1 MKLLVSVPAS
11 IANLG
16 SGFDTF
22 GLAIDLRNEVEI
34 EDAKEFSLIEEGVKF
49 EGEDLFLKTFKDVMA
64 SKGLDWKY
72 KMKKIS
78 MIPTQKG
85 LGSSAASIV
94 LGIASAMEISKSFSR
109 QKIFEM
115 ATQIEGHPDNV
126 AASVFGGFTVSAHL
140 KGGYSAVSMQPM
152 WREITIVIPPFSTS
166 THEARK
172 ILPKM
177 VPLEDAVFNLQRA
190 TMVLANYRDRRM
202 LQEFFEDKLHQDLR
216 LSIHP
221 ELKTFFEKT
230 KSKIEDPIFLCGSG
244 TAVAVAGTHE
254 IKVPQ
259 GWQVIHKKTSIE
271 GIIVR
276 YL

>member
-34 EDAKEFSLIEEGVKF
+34 EYDTELSIIEKGIKV
-49 EGEDLFLKTFKDVMA
+49 EGEDLFFKTFKEVME
-64 SKGLDWKY
+64 SNGIDWRY
-72 KMKKIS
+72 KIKKIS
-78 MIPTQKG
+78 MIPPQKG
-85 LGSSAASIV
+85 LGSSAASII
-94 LGIASAMEISKSFSR
+94 LGIATAMEINRNFSR

-115 ATQIEGHPDNV
+115 ATKIEGHPDNV

-140 KGGYSAVSMQPM
+140 KSGYSAVSMEPM
-152 WREITIVIPPFSTS
+152 CREITIVIPPFSTS
-166 THEARK
+166 TKEARK

-216 LSIHP
+216 LSLHP
-221 ELKTFFEKT
+221 ELKAFFEET
-230 KSKIEDPIFLCGSG
+230 KSKVEDPIFLCGSG
-244 TAVAVAGTHE
+244 TAIAIMGPHDIT
-254 IKVPQ
+254 VPQ
-259 GWQVIHKKTSIE
+259 GWQLLHKKTSIE

>member
-34 EDAKEFSLIEEGVKF
+34 EYAQELSVTEEGVKI
-49 EGEDLFLKTFKDVMA
+49 EGEDLFLKTFKEVME
-64 SKGLDWKY
+64 SNGIDWGY
-72 KMKKIS
+72 KIKKIS
-78 MIPTQKG
+78 MIPPKKG
-85 LGSSAASIV
+85 LGSSAASII
-94 LGIASAMEISKSFSR
+94 LGIAAALEINKKFSR

-126 AASVFGGFTVSAHL
+126 AAAVFGGFTVSAHL
-140 KGGYSAVSMQPM
+140 KTGYNAVSMEPM
-152 WREITIVIPPFSTS
+152 CKEITILIPPFSTS

-172 ILPKM
+172 ILPQT

-190 TMVLANYRDRRM
+190 AMVLANLRDKRM

-216 LSIHP
+216 LSLHP
-221 ELKTFFEKT
+221 ELKAFFEKT
-230 KSKIEDPIFLCGSG
+230 KSKVEDPIFLCGSG
-244 TAVAVAGTHE
+244 TAIAIMGTHE
-254 IKVPQ
+254 IEVPH
-259 GWQVIHKKTSIE
+259 GWEVLHKKTSIE

-276 YL
+276 YV